1 MFEFWCWF
9 GLGVFIL
16 MSINYKKHH
25 KKASKLDNNISLK
38 KGSNK

>member
-16 MSINYKKHH
+16 MTINYKKHH
-25 KKASKLDNNISLK
+25 KKSNNIDNISIK
-38 KGSNK
+38 KGANK